1 MRRLVLLTA
10 VIALFSC
17 GPQQPRTQNEIV
29 TDLFGQQ
36 FDSLAYDCEVVSV
49 ALIDTLFAK
58 MPKNDP
64 HYLELIAKRDSLQKV
79 SDAALKKW
87 IRSHDRS
94 LNSTIYKKFTDA
106 SDAVSNTEKEIKGY
120 MRNYRA
126 SIDVYVY
133 KIIVKSDSYE
143 LKRDVEEALYLIDTS
158 LTRVRAVP
166 SDYLDQLERLRELEE
181 FMLFM

>member
-36 FDSLAYDCEVVSV
+36 FDSLAYDCKVVSV

-79 SDAALKKW
+79 SDAAWKKW

-143 LKRDVEEALYLIDTS
+143 LKRDVEGALYLVDTS

-166 SDYLDQLERLRELEE
+166 SDYLEQLEEQRELEE
-181 FMLFM
+181 FLLFL

>member
-1 MRRLVLLTA
+1 MA

-29 TDLFGQQ
+29 MDLFSQQ

-58 MPKNDP
+58 MPKDDP
-64 HYLELIAKRDSLQKV
+64 CYLELTAKRDSLQKV
-79 SDAALKKW
+79 SDASWEKW
-87 IRSHDRS
+87 RRSHNRS
-94 LNSTIYKKFTDA
+94 TNSTLYKKFTGA
-106 SDAVSNTEKEIKGY
+106 SDAVFNTEKEIKAY

-143 LKRDVEEALYLIDTS
+143 LKRDVEGALYLVDTS

-166 SDYLDQLERLRELEE
+166 SDYLEQLEEQRELEE
-181 FMLFM
+181 FLLFL